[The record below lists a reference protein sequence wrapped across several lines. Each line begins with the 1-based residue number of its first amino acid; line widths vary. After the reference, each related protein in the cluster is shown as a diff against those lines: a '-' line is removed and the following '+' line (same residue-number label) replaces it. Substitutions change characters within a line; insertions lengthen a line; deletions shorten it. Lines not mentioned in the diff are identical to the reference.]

1 MKIALVSSFV
11 PFVYG
16 GARNI
21 VEWLEATLVAE
32 GHQVERVYLPH
43 IDTPDQLFSQMA
55 AFRWVGLEAADRVIC
70 FRPPAHLI
78 QHPNK
83 VVWFI
88 HHIRAFYD
96 LWDSP
101 YRGFPDDARNR
112 GIRDTLHDIDARALR
127 EARAIFTNSAV
138 VGNRLRTFNQLE
150 SEVLYP
156 PIYDADRFRCD
167 GFNDE
172 IVCICRLEHHKR
184 QHLLVEAM
192 RYTRTPVQ
200 LRLCGASAGEE
211 YPLELR
217 DAITRNGLESRV
229 KLQTSWISQEQKIGY
244 LADCLAAAYLPV
256 DEDSYGYPSLEAS
269 LAGKPV
275 LTTTDSGG
283 VLELVENGRNGYVCA
298 PSPEALAQALDKF
311 FDDRLATARMGQAAR
326 RRLDDLGI
334 NWPTVLRKLLA

>member
-11 PFVYG
+11 PFTYG

-21 VEWLEATLVAE
+21 VEWLEAMLIAE

-43 IDTPDQLFSQMA
+43 IDTPDQIFTQMA
-55 AFRWVGLEAADRVIC
+55 AFRWIDLQSADRVIC

-83 VVWFI
+83 IVWFI

-101 YRGFPDDARNR
+101 YRGFPDDAQYRD
-112 GIRDTLHDIDARALR
+112 IRDALIEADTRALR
-127 EARAIFTNSAV
+127 EARVVYSNSAV
-138 VGNRLRTFNQLE
+138 VSKRLRDFNSVE

-156 PIYDADRFRCD
+156 PVYESSRFHCRS
-167 GFNDE
+167 FNDE
-172 IVCICRLEHHKR
+172 VVCICRIEHHKR
-184 QHLLVEAM
+184 QHLLIEAM
-192 RYTRTPVQ
+192 RHTRTPVR
-200 LRLCGASAGEE
+200 LRFCGVSSGAE

-217 DAITRNGLESRV
+217 DVIVRHGLQNRIIF
-229 KLQTSWISQEQKIGY
+229 QNAWISEEQKIEY
-244 LADCLAAAYLPV
+244 LADCLAAAYLPL

-283 VLELVENGRNGYVCA
+283 VLELIEDGRNGYVCP
-298 PSPEALAQALDKF
+298 PSPLALAQALDRF
-311 FDDRLATARMGQAAR
+311 YDNRNATVLMGEAAKK
-326 RRLDDLGI
+326 RLDELGI